1 MTRKKKLLYN
11 TIVSLAYQ
19 LITLVCGFI
28 LPRFFLSCY
37 GSAVNGLVSS
47 ITQFLGFVALAECGV
62 GAVVQSTLYKPLADK
77 DNAEV
82 SRIMKSSQRFFR
94 RIAIILIIYTAFLM
108 VFYPFVTR
116 ERFDFSYTM
125 GLIFIISIS
134 SFAQYFFSM
143 SYRLLLDADQMSFIQ
158 LGLQGATML
167 LNTVF
172 SVILMKMCA
181 GIHLVKLATA
191 TVFLIQPVALNAYV
205 KRHYSLDKKIK
216 LEGEPIKQKW
226 NGLAQHIAAVVLG
239 NTDTV
244 VLTLFST
251 LENVS
256 IYAVYHL
263 VVNGVKQILN
273 SLTAGV
279 QSMFGDMYA
288 RKETDTLDKTFGW
301 VEWLMHLLVTF
312 SFSCTAVLILPFV
325 NIYTK
330 EISDANYIVPAFSLL
345 ISAAQASYCLRLPYN
360 MMVLAA
366 GHYRQTQW
374 SAIIEAMINIIVSVV
389 LVRRFG
395 LVGVAVG
402 TLAAMLYRTTYLA
415 WYLSKDILNRSM
427 KYFFKHIVVDAAC
440 AVLTLYITKGISLV
454 GISYVAWIIMALKVA
469 VTALAV
475 NLAINCVLYPNYIK
489 ALFRMVFGFV
499 KSLRS
504 KIVNMFGKSK
514 EELNVSSK
522 EHIRKE

>member
-172 SVILMKMCA
+172 SVILMKMGA

-279 QSMFGDMYA
+279 QSMFGYM
-288 RKETDTLDKTFGW
+288 
-301 VEWLMHLLVTF
+301 MHLLVAF